1 MLKFLKHACQRNG
14 HHLYMYFLKKHPK
27 LSTERAAAVMSLH
40 VQLVD
45 AKGVM
50 VVMLFGSLTKV
61 MLIPLATFSDMWKFA
76 GVLKQ

>member
-1 MLKFLKHACQRNG
+1 MLKILKHTCQRNG
-14 HHLYMYFLKKHPK
+14 HHLYMYFFKKHPK
-27 LSTERAAAVMSLH
+27 SSTERATTVTSLH

-50 VVMLFGSLTKV
+50 VVMLFGSSTKV
-61 MLIPLATFSDMWKFA
+61 MLIPLATFSDMRKFA

>member
-1 MLKFLKHACQRNG
+1 MLKILKHACQRNG
-14 HHLYMYFLKKHPK
+14 HHLYIYLKKKHPK

-50 VVMLFGSLTKV
+50 VVMLFGSSTKV